1 MRIPALLPTVFIAS
15 VSASPIV
22 AQTITRVTPGA
33 IVGPNGTYSYFANQP
48 RAIIGVSTS
57 NAATSRDTLGILV
70 ATVRSGSPAE
80 KAGIEEGNRI
90 ASVNGVNLKLAAAD
104 VGDEAMAGVMSR
116 RLQRELDKL
125 NPGDDVDLRVV
136 AGGQAKSVKVKTIAP
151 ADVGDGPRRVNMD
164 DRATLGI
171 NLATTGS
178 GRDSIGVFVMG
189 VEDGGPAAKAGIE
202 EGSRIASING
212 VDLRTRRSPDDDD
225 FVIRS
230 SAVVKLERELSKVR
244 AGEAVDL
251 RVYFA
256 GQYKEI
262 KVTTAS
268 FRDLPRRNRG
278 VTIRSGDAYVV
289 PNMDKLRL
297 DAGVVGLDI
306 GDHVRRALEEVRV
319 GTTRGLEPLRRM
331 RFDGRIDW

>member
-15 VSASPIV
+15 VAASPIL
-22 AQTITRVTPGA
+22 AQTVMR
-33 IVGPNGTYSYFANQP
+33 VGPGTIGGANRNYYIANQP

-57 NAATSRDTLGILV
+57 TAATSRDTLGILV
-70 ATVRSGSPAE
+70 ATVRPGSPAE

-90 ASVNGVNLKLAAAD
+90 ASINGVNLKLAAAD
-104 VGDEAMAGVMSR
+104 VGDEAMAGVMAR

-125 NPGDDVDLRVV
+125 APGDEVDLRVV
-136 AGGQAKSVKVKTIAP
+136 AGGQSKSLKVRTVAP
-151 ADVGDGPRRVNMD
+151 ADIDDGPRRMNRD
-164 DRATLGI
+164 ERATLGI

-212 VDLRTRRSPDDDD
+212 VDLRMRRSADDED

-230 SAVVKLERELSKVR
+230 SPAVKLERELSKVR
-244 AGEAVDL
+244 AGDVVDL

-256 GQYKEI
+256 GQYKDI
-262 KVTTAS
+262 KVTTVS
-268 FRDLPRRNRG
+268 VGDLPRRNRTM
-278 VTIRSGDAYVV
+278 TIRSGDAYVV
-289 PNMDKLRL
+289 PNLDKLRL

-306 GDHVRRALEEVRV
+306 ADHVRRALDEVRL
-319 GTTRGLEPLRRM
+319 GTARGLEPLRSL
-331 RFDGRIDW
+331 RFDGRFDW